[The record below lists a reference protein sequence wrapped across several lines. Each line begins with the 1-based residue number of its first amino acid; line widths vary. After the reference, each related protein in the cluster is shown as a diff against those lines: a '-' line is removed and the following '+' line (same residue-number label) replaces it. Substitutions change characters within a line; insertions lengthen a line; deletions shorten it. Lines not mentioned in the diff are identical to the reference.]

1 MNKHTSLSLI
11 DLATVI
17 GGTTNNRINAAV
29 TNRQRAT
36 IVGNGNLHESQVM
49 QEMNNTFIQEEQ
61 QVNQTVDMNQSSF
74 LI

>member
-1 MNKHTSLSLI
+1 MNKHSSLSLI

-17 GGTTNNRINAAV
+17 GGTTNNRINATVA
-29 TNRQRAT
+29 NRQRAT
-36 IVGNGNLHESQVM
+36 IIGNGNLHESQVV

-61 QVNQTVDMNQSSF
+61 QVNQTIDVNQNSF